1 VGANFSGN
9 TVNKLT
15 DIGSKSFQTII
26 QALNKWRLNQHVYLS
41 LLAILIGIL
50 GGYGAVL
57 FRFAIK
63 AAQYG
68 FYRNANDILTFAHT
82 LSPYLKIGLPAL
94 GGLIVG
100 PIIYFG
106 AHEAKG
112 HGVPEVMEAVAL
124 RDGRIRSRV
133 AIVKILASGISI
145 GSGSSVGR
153 EGPIVQIGS
162 SIGSTLARVLRVP
175 RDREKT
181 MVGCGAAAGIA
192 ATFNAPIAGVLFAI
206 EVLLGDFGLSTFS
219 PVVLS
224 SVTATAISRQYFGDF
239 PAFIIPNCKVTSL
252 WEFIFY
258 PVLGIAAGLVSLLFI
273 ISLYRFEDFFNTLK
287 MPDYLKPALGGMLL
301 GCLLLKWPY
310 VFGVGYGAVNLS
322 LKNQLPVLLLFS
334 LIFIKILATSI
345 TLGSGASGGI
355 FAPSLFIGAMLGG
368 FFGWYVHDLFPLYT
382 SSSGTYALVGMGA
395 LVAGTTHAPITAIL
409 IIFEL
414 TGDYGIILPLMLSCI
429 LSTIVASSLK
439 HGSIY
444 TIKLLRRGIDI
455 SEGWEQNI
463 LRTLCVRDIMSD
475 QIVTIPESMHLVDV
489 INALKIYNVSY
500 LHMVNGRNELTGI
513 ISFRDIRPVLQEDTL
528 DRLIIARDIASMD
541 VLTVRASD
549 NVQLALEIMGR
560 RGISQLPVVAE
571 DSVMKVIGTVSK
583 KDVLAAYERTVVRRE
598 IARY

>member
-1 VGANFSGN
+1 MVH
-9 TVNKLT
+9 
-15 DIGSKSFQTII
+15 IGTKAYQTITKTI
-26 QALNKWRLNQHVYLS
+26 GRWRLNQHVYLS

-68 FYRNANDILTFAHT
+68 FYQNTHDFLNFAHT
-82 LSPYLKIGLPAL
+82 LPLYLKIGLPAL
-94 GGLIVG
+94 GGLLVG
-100 PIIYFG
+100 HIIYFG

-112 HGVPEVMEAVAL
+112 HGVPEVMEAVVL
-124 RDGRIRSRV
+124 RGGRIRSRV
-133 AIVKILASGISI
+133 ALVKILASGISI

-162 SIGSTLARVLRVP
+162 SIGSTLARVLKVP

-224 SVTATAISRQYFGDF
+224 SVTATTISRHYFGNF
-239 PAFIIPNCKVTSL
+239 PAFVIPTYNVVSL
-252 WEFIFY
+252 WEFLLY
-258 PVLGIAAGLVSLLFI
+258 PILGIAAGVIALLFI
-273 ISLYRFEDFFNTLK
+273 ITLYKCEDLFNALK
-287 MPDYLKPALGGMLL
+287 IPEYLKPALGGLFL
-301 GCLLLKWPY
+301 GCLLGKWPH

-334 LIFIKILATSI
+334 LIFVKILATSI

-355 FAPSLFIGAMLGG
+355 FAPSLFIGAMTGG
-368 FFGWYVHDLFPLYT
+368 YFGFCVHKLFPLFT
-382 SSSGTYALVGMGA
+382 ANSGAYALVGMGA
-395 LVAGTTHAPITAIL
+395 IVAGTTHAPITAIL

-429 LSTIVASSLK
+429 LSTIITTSLK
-439 HGSIY
+439 RGSIY

-463 LRTLCVRDIMSD
+463 LRTLYVREIMSD
-475 QIVTIPESMHLVDV
+475 QVVTIPESMDLFDI
-489 INALKIYNVSY
+489 INTLKIYNVSY
-500 LHMVNGRNELTGI
+500 LHMVNGNEELTGI
-513 ISFRDIRPVLQEDTL
+513 ISFRDIRPFLQEDTL
-528 DRLIIARDIASMD
+528 KRSIIARDIATPD
-541 VLTVRASD
+541 VFTVRGSD
-549 NVQLALEIMGR
+549 NVQLALERMGR

-571 DSVMKVIGTVSK
+571 DSAVRVIGTVSK
-583 KDVLAAYERTVVRRE
+583 KDVLAAYEKTIVRRE
-598 IARY
+598 IEGY